1 MDGKAVSSLPNRFA
15 LLLIS
20 VRSMCSKDVFTKL
33 LPLAGQFN
41 ARVVLVNRQDY
52 PGAQPFTLEERAEL
66 LQAAIE
72 METDPLAAKERLG
85 AFMRE
90 QAHEVYNLLAH
101 LVAEHDVPPARV
113 EGNAGGIVVAGW
125 SFGAAWMMA
134 LLANVATFP
143 MQKIDLSKYVRRVI
157 IHGVY
162 CRSIRSYNA

>member
-1 MDGKAVSSLPNRFA
+1 
-15 LLLIS
+15 
-20 VRSMCSKDVFTKL
+20 MCSKDVFTKL

-52 PGAQPFTLEERAEL
+52 PSAQPFTLEERAEV

-85 AFMRE
+85 AFMRK

-113 EGNAGGIVVAGW
+113 EENAGGIVVAGW

-134 LLANVATFP
+134 LLANVASFP

-157 IHGVY
+157 IYGVY
-162 CRSIRSYNA
+162 CESTRCYNA